1 LIVIVL
7 PPREDFSPAGAG
19 AISLIVRR
27 HCEVTPG
34 AVVLGSPRAVTFPGV
49 EYVPVRGALAVMRVV
64 ARLRPAVIEVH
75 QQPRLAMFLALW
87 HRRVLLFVHNDPLIM
102 RGLKSRFGRWL
113 ARRLLH
119 RVVCVSGYLAG
130 RFGAGAEVLWNP
142 LTLAALPA
150 RAAVREKVILYAGRM
165 TVDKAPDVFIAAWA
179 KARVPGWEARMIGGD
194 RFGPD
199 SPETAYVAETR
210 RLAAAAGVMFEGPK
224 PHEDVLAAMAR
235 AAMVVVPSRW
245 AEPFGLTA
253 LEAMASG
260 AALITTGAG
269 GLREVAGEAA
279 AYAPVDDAAALA
291 AAMTRLAGD
300 EPARAALAAAGLE
313 RAKLFD
319 TPVIGPRLAA
329 LRGKNGP

>member
-1 LIVIVL
+1 
-7 PPREDFSPAGAG
+7 
-19 AISLIVRR
+19 
-27 HCEVTPG
+27 
-34 AVVLGSPRAVTFPGV
+34 
-49 EYVPVRGALAVMRVV
+49 
-64 ARLRPAVIEVH
+64 
-75 QQPRLAMFLALW
+75 MFLALW
-87 HRRVLLFVHNDPLIM
+87 CGRVLLFVHNDPRTM
-102 RGLKSRFGRWL
+102 RGLKSAVGRWL

-130 RFGAGAEVLWNP
+130 RFGPRAEVLWNP

-150 RAAVREKVILYAGRM
+150 RAEVRDKVVLYAGRM

-179 KARVPGWEARMIGGD
+179 KARPAGWEARMIGGD
-194 RFGPD
+194 RFGPG
-199 SPETAYVAETR
+199 SPETAYVAEMR
-210 RLAAAAGVMFEGPK
+210 CQAAAAGVVFEGPK
-224 PHEDVLAAMAR
+224 PHEAVLAAMAR

-253 LEAMASG
+253 VEALASG

-279 AYAPVDDAAALA
+279 VYVPVDDVAALA

-313 RAKLFD
+313 RARLFD
-319 TPVIGPRLAA
+319 TAVIGARLAA
-329 LRGKNGP
+329 LRADP